1 MTREHDDKRVTA
13 AYRDVATERT
23 PAALD
28 EKVLAMAAVEARTRY
43 GLTRAWIRPVAWA
56 ATIGLS
62 FVLVLELSRVGDVA
76 DELPRPEPAA
86 VESADDLAEREA
98 PAPVRVPAAAPA
110 GSDAEAQGADRA
122 RPETI
127 LRKRSDTAPM
137 IRQAE
142 EQARMQAGEARSA
155 TVLADQPAAGFA
167 AAKSEAPACNADE
180 RASATAWF
188 ACVEA
193 LREAGHEDMA
203 SRELEA
209 LREAFPEFRPPG
221 TE

>member
-1 MTREHDDKRVTA
+1 MTKEHDDKRVTA

-28 EKVLAMAAVEARTRY
+28 EKVLAMAAAEARTRY

-62 FVLVLELSRVGDVA
+62 LAFVLELSRYGDVA
-76 DELPRPEPAA
+76 DELPRTEPAA
-86 VESADDLAEREA
+86 VEPADDLTEREP
-98 PAPVRVPAAAPA
+98 PARARAPAAAPA
-110 GSDAEAQGADRA
+110 GSDAEAKSMDAA
-122 RPETI
+122 RPETN
-127 LRKRSDTAPM
+127 LPKRSDTMPM
-137 IRQAE
+137 VRQAE

-155 TVLADQPAAGFA
+155 TVLADQPVAGFA
-167 AAKSEAPACNADE
+167 AAKREAMACDADD
-180 RASATAWF
+180 RASATTWF

-193 LREAGHEDMA
+193 LREAGLEEMA
-203 SRELEA
+203 SQELDA

-221 TE
+221 AE